1 LHARVLMADG
11 TAGTV
16 TLEGVGCAQTMC
28 SRVRAGTVEADGVW
42 LDDLDRVRLISDE

>member
-1 LHARVLMADG
+1 MADG